1 MMELTQPDF
10 DRSSRR
16 EFIARIAGSSLAA
29 GSAGRVFAESANTS
43 NLQPKKPAFP
53 ATADTVIVLWM
64 AGGMAHTETFDPKR
78 HVPFEPGMK
87 ADDVLCTFPAIKTA
101 VDGIQITEGFE
112 KVASVLDRGTLIRS
126 HVLGDLGTILH
137 SRHQYHWHTGYEPP
151 QNVAAPHLG
160 AWIAHALGPKNP
172 AIPAFIDIGQ
182 GYEGNGEAEELKAF
196 QTGGCLGAEFNPFRV
211 PDPRQAVSI
220 VKPPAGMSLERFR
233 RRYDTFRK
241 MVADG
246 VGSDGKALSDAQRAA
261 LLRSVEQAHRLMD
274 STAAK
279 AFDLSLEP
287 KESFDTYNTC
297 KFGLGC
303 LLARRL
309 VEEGARFIEVT
320 TEYGPFLQW
329 DTHDNGHTRLAKLKS
344 EIDAP
349 IAQLVLDLEQ
359 RGLLDRT
366 LIVLAS
372 EFSRDCLL
380 EGKPEKPVGNQV
392 DQPVVLKELKHYG
405 MHRHFTGASSVLMF
419 GGGVKRGLLYGKT
432 APERPCTTIETPIN
446 ITDLHATMLRTLG
459 IAPDYHVTVEQR
471 PFYVTQDGRGIA
483 RTALL
488 G

>member
-1 MMELTQPDF
+1 MELSQSDF
-10 DRSSRR
+10 ERASRR
-16 EFIARIAGSSLAA
+16 EFLARMAGGSLAA
-29 GSAGRVFAESANTS
+29 SVTRDAFAAPVRLKNQ
-43 NLQPKKPAFP
+43 QPKRPVFP
-53 ATADTVIVLWM
+53 ATADTLIVLWM
-64 AGGMAHTETFDPKR
+64 AGGMGHTETFDPKR

-87 ADDVLCTFPAIKTA
+87 ADDVLCTFPSIRTA
-101 VDGIQITEGFE
+101 VDGIEITKGFE
-112 KVASVLDRGTLIRS
+112 KVAGVLDRGTLIRS

-160 AWIAHALGPKNP
+160 AWIAHALGPNNP
-172 AIPAFIDIGQ
+172 AIPSFIDIGQ
-182 GYEGNGEAEELKAF
+182 SYEGNGEAEELKAF

-211 PDPRQAVSI
+211 PDPRQAVNI
-220 VKPPAGMSLERFR
+220 VRPPAGMSLERFR

-246 VGSDGKALSDAQRAA
+246 VGSDGKTLSDAQRDA
-261 LLRSVEQAHRLMD
+261 LLRSVEQAHTLMD
-274 STAAK
+274 SSAAK

-392 DQPVVLKELKHYG
+392 DQPAVLQELKHYG

-419 GGGVKRGLLYGKT
+419 GGGVKRGFLYGKT
-432 APERPCTTIETPIN
+432 ATERPCTTIENPIN
-446 ITDLHATMLRTLG
+446 VSDLHATMLHTLG
-459 IAPDYHVTVEQR
+459 IAPDHHVLVEQR
-471 PFYVTQDGRGIA
+471 PFYVTQDGQGLA
-483 RTALL
+483 RSALL